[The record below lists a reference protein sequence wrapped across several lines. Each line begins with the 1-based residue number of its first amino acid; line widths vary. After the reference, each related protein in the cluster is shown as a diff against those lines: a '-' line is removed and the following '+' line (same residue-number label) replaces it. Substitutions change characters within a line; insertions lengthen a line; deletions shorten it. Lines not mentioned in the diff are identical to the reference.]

1 MTTMPQVNKVLVFD
15 IWGDYAHFRRIE
27 TTTSPL
33 TYSIPT
39 VTALSGIV
47 SAVVGLERDSYY
59 EFFSKEN
66 AKFAIRILQPIKK
79 VRINLSLIDTSRG
92 FYLWDIKENPRTLI
106 PFEFVKNPEYRI
118 YVWLKNGKLYDELKE
133 FLENHKTF
141 YTPYLGIS
149 GLIAN
154 FSFIGEFKNIVLKK
168 TSKEEKIHSVIR
180 RDRMEIV
187 VEDGIYGLER
197 IPMVM
202 NKDRVVQ
209 EYVDILYE
217 MNAREL
223 KIKEGEFY
231 KVGEENIV
239 FL

>member
-1 MTTMPQVNKVLVFD
+1 
-15 IWGDYAHFRRIE
+15 
-27 TTTSPL
+27 
-33 TYSIPT
+33 
-39 VTALSGIV
+39 
-47 SAVVGLERDSYY
+47 
-59 EFFSKEN
+59 
-66 AKFAIRILQPIKK
+66 
-79 VRINLSLIDTSRG
+79 
-92 FYLWDIKENPRTLI
+92 
-106 PFEFVKNPEYRI
+106 
-118 YVWLKNGKLYDELKE
+118 
-133 FLENHKTF
+133 
-141 YTPYLGIS
+141 
-149 GLIAN
+149 
-154 FSFIGEFKNIVLKK
+154 
-168 TSKEEKIHSVIR
+168 
-180 RDRMEIV
+180 MEIV